1 MTNTDIFKNSYIEK
15 MANGGLCIELTEKIN
30 FEDFEDFAEIF
41 LEIIPAEIIDKVEA
55 VTIIMWTIKI
65 NNKLFYLVFDD
76 YPVMMSLEPIDK
88 SLDKEI
94 LQIFKKIKNLE

>member
-1 MTNTDIFKNSYIEK
+1 MTNTDIFKNAYIEK
-15 MANGGLCIELTEKIN
+15 MANGELCIELTEKIN

-41 LEIIPAEIIDKVEA
+41 LEIIPAEIIDKIEA

-94 LQIFKKIKNLE
+94 LQIFKKIKDLE